1 MFTEFREVK
10 IEELAGTRELH
21 GHTERVMRA
30 VENCVNALD
39 DPDSLKAYLTELGRR
54 HVYRSAKPS
63 VGNVSVAV
71 HPPGPEC
78 QIISVGGGVR
88 IEECGNGFK

>member
-1 MFTEFREVK
+1 MFTEFRELK
-10 IEELAGTRELH
+10 IEELARTRELH

-30 VENCVNALD
+30 VENCVNAMD

-63 VGNVSVAV
+63 VGNVSVA
-71 HPPGPEC
+71 C
-78 QIISVGGGVR
+78 ISQVLRPRPQAPSFLVGAV
-88 IEECGNGFK
+88 CLAFWD